1 LPTELD
7 RLASSDCIAI
17 DLLDC
22 AGIEYPA
29 RERAV
34 TALVG
39 DLGSTL
45 SGAHDDEAV
54 RLLRSTFWSRPWS
67 PPIPGTLKGNAQTY
81 PSLS

>member
-1 LPTELD
+1 LPTELN
-7 RLASSDCIAI
+7 RLPSIDCVAI

-34 TALVG
+34 TAQVG

-45 SGAHDDEAV
+45 SGTHDDEAAS
-54 RLLRSTFWSRPWS
+54 LLRSTFWSSPW
-67 PPIPGTLKGNAQTY
+67 PQPIPGPLKGNAQTY